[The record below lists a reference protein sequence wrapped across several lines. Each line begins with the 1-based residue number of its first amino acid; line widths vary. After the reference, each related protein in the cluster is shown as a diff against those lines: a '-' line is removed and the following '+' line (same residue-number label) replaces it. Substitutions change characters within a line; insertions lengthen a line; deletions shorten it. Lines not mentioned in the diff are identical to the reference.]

1 MKIYTR
7 TGDCGKTSLNDGR
20 RIDKSCIIFDVLGE
34 LDELNSRI
42 GVACG
47 HSSANYLCIRV
58 LREAQ
63 CKIQDINDI
72 ISTIDKRGRKL
83 PIVTIDD
90 VSKLEDRIDNYDSI
104 SPKLNQFILPGV
116 TELDASIHMCR
127 TQVRK
132 VERKM
137 WSLQDE
143 LSIVTDEKGNPVD
156 LGEVSIDPN
165 ILKYINRL
173 SDFFFSL
180 ARYTCHKSE
189 NMDCLTDDFS

>member
-1 MKIYTR
+1 MKTYTR
-7 TGDCGKTSLNDGR
+7 TGDCGKTSFNDGR
-20 RIDKSCIIFDVLGE
+20 RIDKNCIIFDVIGE

-47 HSSANYLCIRV
+47 HSSANYLFIRV

-63 CKIQDINDI
+63 CKIHDI
-72 ISTIDKRGRKL
+72 IATIDKRGQKL
-83 PIVTIDD
+83 PKITIDD

-104 SPKLNQFILPGV
+104 SPKLNKFILPGV

-127 TQVRK
+127 TQTRK
-132 VERKM
+132 VERKI
-137 WSLQDE
+137 WSLHQE
-143 LSIVTDEKGNPVD
+143 LSIIIDEKGNPVD
-156 LGEVSIDPN
+156 LGDVNIDPN

-189 NMDCLTDDFS
+189 NMDCFTDDFS